1 MHKDVLSGYY
11 VDSNLDRNELVL
23 GQRAALQITFSIAK
37 LNQAPLTAVPEED
50 TVRKFKQIR

>member
-1 MHKDVLSGYY
+1 M
-11 VDSNLDRNELVL
+11 DRSELVL

-37 LNQAPLTAVPEED
+37 LNQARLTTVPEED